1 VVCAQERKSVVDA
14 YLMEIHVVE
23 RKRVGREGRM
33 EGLRVVRQG
42 VLGRGFRGTG
52 YGGAGTSG
60 GEEGLGIG
68 AVYLGDLELVK
79 VIVLR
84 KEVEVEL
91 KAVDRGGC
99 NVCGGV
105 EGGEV
110 ETQRGLFVV
119 DVERVH

>member
-1 VVCAQERKSVVDA
+1 VE
-14 YLMEIHVVE
+14 LHVVE
-23 RKRVGREGRM
+23 RKGVVGERRM
-33 EGLRVVRQG
+33 EGFRVVRQG
-42 VLGRGFRGTG
+42 VLSRGFRGTS

-60 GEEGLGIG
+60 GEKGLGIG
-68 AVYLGDLELVK
+68 AVYLGDFELVK
-79 VIVLR
+79 VIVLG

-91 KAVDRGGC
+91 KRVDRGGS

-110 ETQRGLFVV
+110 ETQRGLLVV